1 MPSSVSPFP
10 VLSQL
15 LHSLDHPSE
24 VPSGSQ
30 SLPTSPH
37 GSGWGASGA
46 HASGGACLIYEDLSL
61 IAAKRE
67 TIQKVDLVFLEL
79 EGAEL

>member
-1 MPSSVSPFP
+1 MPSSVSTFP

-37 GSGWGASGA
+37 GSGL

-61 IAAKRE
+61 IVAKRE
-67 TIQKVDLVFLEL
+67 TIQKVDLSFLEL